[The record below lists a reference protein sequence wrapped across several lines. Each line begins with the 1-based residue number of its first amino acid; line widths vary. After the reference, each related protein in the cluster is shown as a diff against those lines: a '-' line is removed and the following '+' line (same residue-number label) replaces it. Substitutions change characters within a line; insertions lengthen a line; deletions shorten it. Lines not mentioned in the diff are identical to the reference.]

1 VAAYQ
6 ADCTEIIRNPHLDQ
20 EWAAAA
26 VRSPTLLE
34 AVCKAIGPSA
44 AVENTFLVIKWPRHP
59 FEVPWHQDGIDAR
72 LELDPD
78 RSVAAWLALTD
89 ATETSGCL
97 HVVPGSHRRGY
108 LPFGPEANA
117 GQPRGRADEA
127 RGVSGQGA
135 IPVPVEAGHAVLM
148 DMRLLHRACPSAP
161 LRLQRRCGR
170 PHRTEHPLRR
180 PRRNPSARP
189 PNPQSG
195 AGQRPRL
202 VFSRGEHVS
211 IVDEFIRADAPTR
224 VRVLTGEDTDAER
237 RGDKKPVARSECT
250 YYCPDEATARRC
262 IKALEESD
270 KRLRERPEEQMLWDW
285 QATYFE
291 AEQDNPNGGGTV
303 ILGVA
308 WYDQEFFDDRRD
320 AWFGVMHKRIY
331 ADLGIPLENISVEH
345 WVRLAA

>member
-1 VAAYQ
+1 
-6 ADCTEIIRNPHLDQ
+6 
-20 EWAAAA
+20 
-26 VRSPTLLE
+26 
-34 AVCKAIGPSA
+34 
-44 AVENTFLVIKWPRHP
+44 
-59 FEVPWHQDGIDAR
+59 
-72 LELDPD
+72 
-78 RSVAAWLALTD
+78 
-89 ATETSGCL
+89 
-97 HVVPGSHRRGY
+97 
-108 LPFGPEANA
+108 
-117 GQPRGRADEA
+117 
-127 RGVSGQGA
+127 
-135 IPVPVEAGHAVLM
+135 
-148 DMRLLHRACPSAP
+148 
-161 LRLQRRCGR
+161 
-170 PHRTEHPLRR
+170 
-180 PRRNPSARP
+180 
-189 PNPQSG
+189 
-195 AGQRPRL
+195 
-202 VFSRGEHVS
+202 VS